1 MSSFTLRR
9 AIVLALA
16 PLSAAAFAQDTQP
29 TEPTVILDPVIVTA
43 SKTDGL
49 LSQTPARVSVI
60 GEREIRQNP
69 VSNLA
74 KVIEKD
80 AGISLK
86 QSGGI
91 GQISEIST
99 RGTNA
104 NHTLVL
110 KDGARLNSQNHLA
123 PLYPAFFDLSDV
135 SQIEIVKGPAS
146 VQYGAD
152 AVGGVINMISKT
164 PTQSG
169 GFVTG
174 VYGENKTY
182 KVIVGGDLVADNGL
196 YAQVRGQ
203 RLETDG
209 TRILESQKESNKAS
223 YDQKGGS
230 FKLGYNANTLKTSVG
245 ISHNEGVNIFTNNYI
260 TNTSP
265 REFENQVINANIA
278 YDVMPDTV
286 ISARYAHISDKQ
298 NVPAYGSK
306 YNTRAHEG
314 DINVRW
320 KLHQDH
326 NILAGV
332 AYNNAEFE
340 SNTIVNGLQE
350 VESYGYYLQHQYN
363 NGKFSTQ
370 AGVRMEDNDRFGTH
384 TVGQLAGRYHLNPQT
399 SIYANVGTAFR
410 APTLNEMYSQWGG
423 NPNLDP
429 EESLSYEVG
438 IDHYVGNN
446 FSIGLS
452 AYRTEIDNLI
462 AWNNDKNNNVSEA
475 TFKGGELGVK
485 WQNDNFYINANY
497 ARTKTENKAT
507 AREIAYRP
515 KNSGTLAVGYDDGE
529 YGVSVST
536 IARSKAATSNDASDV
551 YVRGYATMDVNAHW
565 QATPNVRLFTNIQ
578 NLWDRQHRLV
588 YNTSPKA
595 DWYVNGGRQ
604 ANVGVTFSY

>member
-49 LSQTPARVSVI
+49 LSQTPVRVSVI
-60 GEREIRQNP
+60 GAREIRQNP
-69 VSNLA
+69 TLNLSD
-74 KVIEKD
+74 VLQKD
-80 AGISLK
+80 ASISVK

-91 GQISEIST
+91 GQIPQVSL
-99 RGTNA
+99 RGTHPK
-104 NHTLVL
+104 HTLIAR
-110 KDGARLNSQNHLA
+110 DSARLNNQNELSPVFA
-123 PLYPAFFDLSDV
+123 GFYDLSDV
-135 SQIEIVKGPAS
+135 DQVEIVKGAAS
-146 VQYGAD
+146 VQYGSD
-152 AVGGVINMISKT
+152 AIGGVINMISKT

-182 KVIVGGDLVADNGL
+182 KVIVGEDLVADNGL

-209 TRILESQKESNKAS
+209 TRILESQKENNKAS

-245 ISHNEGVNIFTNNYI
+245 ISHNEGIDIFTNDYI

-298 NVPAYGSK
+298 NVPAHGSQ

-326 NILAGV
+326 NFLAGV

-340 SNTIVNGLQE
+340 SNTIINGLQE

-363 NGKFSTQ
+363 NSKFSTQ

-438 IDHYVGNN
+438 INHYVGNN

-462 AWNNDKNNNVSEA
+462 SWSNGKNNNMSEA

-497 ARTKTENKAT
+497 ARTETENKAT

-515 KNSGTLAVGYDDGE
+515 KNSGTLTVGYDDGE

-565 QATPNVRLFTNIQ
+565 QATQNVKLFTNIQ

-588 YNTSPKA
+588 YNTWPKA

-604 ANVGVTFSY
+604 ANVGVTFGY